1 MTDLIA
7 KVKPRKF
14 GRIYEKLKIFK
25 LLDTYLKM
33 VPLDIRTVQNLDIII
48 VLLVFFQF
56 ALGSFIRFK
65 NNR

>member
-25 LLDTYLKM
+25 STYLKM